1 MIAQCGNVNV
11 PCLLHVTI
19 LSNSKRRNSCHF
31 ELGDWLCLDS
41 KVTLYNNSTFALL
54 DSISRPKLQ
63 HRVLEHYLAQALAM
77 DIPRLGV
84 LSMVGYTAWK

>member
-11 PCLLHVTI
+11 PCLLHVTV

-31 ELGDWLCLDS
+31 GLGDRLCLDS

-63 HRVLEHYLAQALAM
+63 HRVLEHCLAQALAM
-77 DIPRLGV
+77 DIPCLGV
-84 LSMVGYTAWK
+84 LSIVDSTAWK